1 MSDGQDNAEKPVAR
15 APRSTDRGEDR
26 SGREGDRGGRDGDR
40 GGRDSD
46 RGSHRGRGRV
56 YFRRKVDKIKT
67 QNLTID
73 YKHPEILRRFVT
85 EKGKILPRRIT
96 GTSAKN
102 QRRLI
107 REIKRAR
114 VLALL
119 PMG

>member
-1 MSDGQDNAEKPVAR
+1 MSDGMDRDN
-15 APRSTDRGEDR
+15 SRGESR
-26 SGREGDRGGRDGDR
+26 YGGRGDDRGGRGGSR
-40 GGRDSD
+40 GGR
-46 RGSHRGRGRV
+46 GGRV

-73 YKHPEILRRFVT
+73 YKRPDVLRRFVT

-114 VLALL
+114 ALALL

>member
-1 MSDGQDNAEKPVAR
+1 MSDSYDRQ
-15 APRSTDRGEDR
+15 DRGDR
-26 SGREGDRGGRDGDR
+26 PMRGSDRDRGDRGDRGDDRGRDDR
-40 GGRDSD
+40 GGY
-46 RGSHRGRGRV
+46 RGGGGGGGGRGGRV
-56 YFRRKVDKIKT
+56 YFRRKIDKIRA

-114 VLALL
+114 ALALL